1 MVRQG
6 VKIGTLNIGGMAW
19 RPGKKQLT
27 KAVSLDG

>member
-19 RPGKKQLT
+19 RPGKKTVNQ
-27 KAVSLDG
+27 SGFIR